1 MAAPQKSLIDQ
12 LADRHQEIESLVK
25 VVAREWKTATQQD
38 RRHEWYL
45 SVLLVLAL
53 LAVVGLAASLSWT
66 GHFDPTVAFVFGTA
80 LGALAATLK
89 DFLLPVG
96 D

>member
-1 MAAPQKSLIDQ
+1 MPSTVIDQ
-12 LADRHQEIESLVK
+12 IADRHEEIESLFRVG
-25 VVAREWKTATQQD
+25 AREWKSAMQQD

-45 SVLLVLAL
+45 SALLVIAL
-53 LAVVGLAASLSWT
+53 LVVVTLAAALSWT
-66 GHFDPTVAFVFGTA
+66 GHFDVTVAFVFGTA

>member
-1 MAAPQKSLIDQ
+1 VPSTVIDQ
-12 LADRHQEIESLVK
+12 IADRHQEIESVIR
-25 VVAREWKTATQQD
+25 VGAREWKSAMQQD

-45 SVLLVLAL
+45 SALLVVAL
-53 LAVVGLAASLSWT
+53 LVVVALAAALSWT
-66 GHFDPTVAFVFGTA
+66 GHFDATVAFVFGTA